1 MKILL
6 LNENPV
12 VSRLV
17 SLSAKKMSY
26 DFEELNA
33 YSENLGNY
41 DVIVVD
47 SDTPAPLKILK
58 EKCDRL
64 IFLAPR
70 NQNVEDI
77 DAQILQKPFLPTDF
91 LNLLNNKDANKH
103 TSIDL
108 PMLSNDENPY
118 ADISLDLD
126 NLNLDDLPDE
136 NSLDINSEG
145 MEDLSFDDDAQ
156 DDNSNKT
163 LETQNLEHETIKE
176 QTQEDTQIDLDLT
189 LEDGESEKEDLSQE
203 HTALDTEPSLD
214 ELDDKNDEDLEI
226 KEDDKNEE
234 IEKQELLDD
243 SKTNTLEMQEELSE
257 SQDDNSN
264 KTLETQ
270 NLEHDN
276 LEQETIKEQTQE
288 DTQTDLDLTLE
299 DGESEKED
307 LSQEHTA
314 LDTEPSLDELDDK
327 NDEDLEIKE
336 DDKNEEIEKQELLD
350 DSKTNTLEMQEELSE
365 SQDDNSNKTLETQ
378 NLEHDNLEQ
387 ETIKEQTQEDTQ
399 TDLDLTLE
407 DGESEKED
415 LSQEHTALDTEPSLD
430 ELDDKNDE
438 DLEDNKE
445 LQANISD
452 FDDLPV
458 VEEQEKEMDFD
469 DLPEDAEFLGQAK
482 DNEESEEVLEE
493 FAPVVE
499 EDVQDEMDDFT
510 SNLSTQDQIKEE
522 LAQLDELDYGID
534 SDNSSKVLEDFKDEP
549 ILDDKELGTN
559 EEEVVVPNLNIS
571 DFDTL
576 KESDIQEALGEE
588 ILEKNEE
595 PIVSDVTKDDNSEE
609 IVNELSQSIA
619 GAITSSIKDDTL
631 KAALK
636 GMNMNININISF
648 KED

>member
-91 LNLLNNKDANKH
+91 LNLLNNKDVNKH
-103 TSIDL
+103 TPIDL

-156 DDNSNKT
+156 DDNANKT
-163 LETQNLEHETIKE
+163 LETQNLEHENLEQETTKE
-176 QTQEDTQIDLDLT
+176 QTQEDIQTDLDLT
-189 LEDGESEKEDLSQE
+189 LEDGESEKEDLSQK

-226 KEDDKNEE
+226 KEDDKNKE
-234 IEKQELLDD
+234 IEK
-243 SKTNTLEMQEELSE
+243 QEELSE
-257 SQDDNSN
+257 SQDDNAN
-264 KTLETQ
+264 ETLETQ
-270 NLEHDN
+270 NLEDEN
-276 LEQETIKEQTQE
+276 LEQEATKEQ
-288 DTQTDLDLTLE
+288 
-299 DGESEKED
+299 
-307 LSQEHTA
+307 
-314 LDTEPSLDELDDK
+314 
-327 NDEDLEIKE
+327 I
-336 DDKNEEIEKQELLD
+336 
-350 DSKTNTLEMQEELSE
+350 
-365 SQDDNSNKTLETQ
+365 
-378 NLEHDNLEQ
+378 
-387 ETIKEQTQEDTQ
+387 QEDTQ

-482 DNEESEEVLEE
+482 DSEESEEVLEE

-571 DFDTL
+571 DFDAL

-595 PIVSDVTKDDNSEE
+595 PIASDATKDDNSEE

>member
-41 DVIVVD
+41 DVIIVD

-70 NQNVEDI
+70 NQNIDI

-91 LNLLNNKDANKH
+91 LNLLNNKDVNKH

-145 MEDLSFDDDAQ
+145 IKDLSFDDDAQ
-156 DDNSNKT
+156 NDNANKT
-163 LETQNLEHETIKE
+163 LETQNLEDENLEQETTKE
-176 QTQEDTQIDLDLT
+176 QTQEDTQTDLDLT
-189 LEDGESEKEDLSQE
+189 LEDDESQKEDLSQE

-214 ELDDKNDEDLEI
+214 ELDDRNDEDLEI

-234 IEKQELLDD
+234 LEKQELLDN

-257 SQDDNSN
+257 SQDDNAN

-270 NLEHDN
+270 NLEDEN
-276 LEQETIKEQTQE
+276 LEQETTKEQTQE

-299 DGESEKED
+299 DDESQKED
-307 LSQEHTA
+307 LSQEHTV
-314 LDTEPSLDELDDK
+314 LDTES
-327 NDEDLEIKE
+327 
-336 DDKNEEIEKQELLD
+336 
-350 DSKTNTLEMQEELSE
+350 
-365 SQDDNSNKTLETQ
+365 
-378 NLEHDNLEQ
+378 
-387 ETIKEQTQEDTQ
+387 
-399 TDLDLTLE
+399 
-407 DGESEKED
+407 
-415 LSQEHTALDTEPSLD
+415 SLD

-482 DNEESEEVLEE
+482 DNKESEEILEE

-571 DFDTL
+571 DFDAL

-595 PIVSDVTKDDNSEE
+595 PIVSDATKDDNSEE

>member
-288 DTQTDLDLTLE
+288 DTQ
-299 DGESEKED
+299 
-307 LSQEHTA
+307 
-314 LDTEPSLDELDDK
+314 
-327 NDEDLEIKE
+327 I
-336 DDKNEEIEKQELLD
+336 
-350 DSKTNTLEMQEELSE
+350 
-365 SQDDNSNKTLETQ
+365 
-378 NLEHDNLEQ
+378 
-387 ETIKEQTQEDTQ
+387 
-399 TDLDLTLE
+399 DLDLTLE

-452 FDDLPV
+452 FDDLPE

-482 DNEESEEVLEE
+482 YNEESEENLEE

-499 EDVQDEMDDFT
+499 EDIQDEIDDFA

>member
-163 LETQNLEHETIKE
+163 LETQNLEH
-176 QTQEDTQIDLDLT
+176 
-189 LEDGESEKEDLSQE
+189 
-203 HTALDTEPSLD
+203 
-214 ELDDKNDEDLEI
+214 
-226 KEDDKNEE
+226 
-234 IEKQELLDD
+234 
-243 SKTNTLEMQEELSE
+243 
-257 SQDDNSN
+257 
-264 KTLETQ
+264 
-270 NLEHDN
+270 DN

-365 SQDDNSNKTLETQ
+365 SQDDNANKTLETQ
-378 NLEHDNLEQ
+378 NLEDENLEQ
-387 ETIKEQTQEDTQ
+387 EATKEQTQEDIQ

-407 DGESEKED
+407 DSKNEKED

-445 LQANISD
+445 LQANMSD

-482 DNEESEEVLEE
+482 DSEESEEVLEE

-499 EDVQDEMDDFT
+499 EDVQDEIDDFT

-595 PIVSDVTKDDNSEE
+595 PIVSDATKDDNSEE

>member
-156 DDNSNKT
+156 DDNVNKT
-163 LETQNLEHETIKE
+163 LETQNLEHETIKK
-176 QTQEDTQIDLDLT
+176 QTQEDI
-189 LEDGESEKEDLSQE
+189 
-203 HTALDTEPSLD
+203 
-214 ELDDKNDEDLEI
+214 
-226 KEDDKNEE
+226 
-234 IEKQELLDD
+234 
-243 SKTNTLEMQEELSE
+243 
-257 SQDDNSN
+257 
-264 KTLETQ
+264 
-270 NLEHDN
+270 
-276 LEQETIKEQTQE
+276 
-288 DTQTDLDLTLE
+288 QTDLDLTLE
-299 DGESEKED
+299 DGE
-307 LSQEHTA
+307 
-314 LDTEPSLDELDDK
+314 
-327 NDEDLEIKE
+327 N
-336 DDKNEEIEKQELLD
+336 
-350 DSKTNTLEMQEELSE
+350 
-365 SQDDNSNKTLETQ
+365 
-378 NLEHDNLEQ
+378 
-387 ETIKEQTQEDTQ
+387 
-399 TDLDLTLE
+399 
-407 DGESEKED
+407 EKED

>member
-156 DDNSNKT
+156 DDNANKT
-163 LETQNLEHETIKE
+163 LETQNLEHDNLEQETIKE

-276 LEQETIKEQTQE
+276 LE
-288 DTQTDLDLTLE
+288 
-299 DGESEKED
+299 
-307 LSQEHTA
+307 
-314 LDTEPSLDELDDK
+314 
-327 NDEDLEIKE
+327 
-336 DDKNEEIEKQELLD
+336 
-350 DSKTNTLEMQEELSE
+350 
-365 SQDDNSNKTLETQ
+365 
-378 NLEHDNLEQ
+378 HDNLEQ

-399 TDLDLTLE
+399 IDLDLTLE

-493 FAPVVE
+493 FTPVVE

-549 ILDDKELGTN
+549 ILNDKELGTN

>member
-91 LNLLNNKDANKH
+91 LNLLNNKDTNKH

-136 NSLDINSEG
+136 NSLDINSDG
-145 MEDLSFDDDAQ
+145 MKDLSFDDDAQ
-156 DDNSNKT
+156 DDNANKT
-163 LETQNLEHETIKE
+163 LETQNLEDENLEQEATKE
-176 QTQEDTQIDLDLT
+176 QIQEDTQTDLDLT
-189 LEDGESEKEDLSQE
+189 LEDSKSEKEDLSQE

-234 IEKQELLDD
+234 IKKQELLND
-243 SKTNTLEMQEELSE
+243 SKANTLEMQEELNE
-257 SQDDNSN
+257 SQDDNAN
-264 KTLETQ
+264 ETLETQ
-270 NLEHDN
+270 NLEDEN
-276 LEQETIKEQTQE
+276 LEQETTKEQNQE
-288 DTQTDLDLTLE
+288 DIQTDLDLTLE
-299 DGESEKED
+299 DGES
-307 LSQEHTA
+307 Q
-314 LDTEPSLDELDDK
+314 
-327 NDEDLEIKE
+327 
-336 DDKNEEIEKQELLD
+336 
-350 DSKTNTLEMQEELSE
+350 
-365 SQDDNSNKTLETQ
+365 
-378 NLEHDNLEQ
+378 
-387 ETIKEQTQEDTQ
+387 
-399 TDLDLTLE
+399 
-407 DGESEKED
+407 KED

-482 DNEESEEVLEE
+482 DSEESEEVLEE

-549 ILDDKELGTN
+549 ILDDTELGTN

-571 DFDTL
+571 DFDAL

-595 PIVSDVTKDDNSEE
+595 PIVSNATKDDNSEE
-609 IVNELSQSIA
+609 IVNELSQSIV

>member
-156 DDNSNKT
+156 DDNANKT

-288 DTQTDLDLTLE
+288 DTQ
-299 DGESEKED
+299 
-307 LSQEHTA
+307 
-314 LDTEPSLDELDDK
+314 
-327 NDEDLEIKE
+327 I
-336 DDKNEEIEKQELLD
+336 
-350 DSKTNTLEMQEELSE
+350 
-365 SQDDNSNKTLETQ
+365 
-378 NLEHDNLEQ
+378 
-387 ETIKEQTQEDTQ
+387 
-399 TDLDLTLE
+399 DLDLTLE

-452 FDDLPV
+452 FDDLPE

-482 DNEESEEVLEE
+482 YNEESEENLEE

-499 EDVQDEMDDFT
+499 EDIQDEIDDFT

-534 SDNSSKVLEDFKDEP
+534 SDNSNKVLEDFKDEP

>member
-33 YSENLGNY
+33 YGENLGNY

-91 LNLLNNKDANKH
+91 LNLLNNKDINKH
-103 TSIDL
+103 TPIDL

-156 DDNSNKT
+156 DDNANKT
-163 LETQNLEHETIKE
+163 LETQNLEDENLEQEATKE
-176 QTQEDTQIDLDLT
+176 QTQEDIQTDLDLT
-189 LEDGESEKEDLSQE
+189 LEDNKNEKEDLSQE

-214 ELDDKNDEDLEI
+214 EL
-226 KEDDKNEE
+226 DDKNEE

-257 SQDDNSN
+257 SQDDNAN

-270 NLEHDN
+270 NLEDEN
-276 LEQETIKEQTQE
+276 LEQEATKEQTQE
-288 DTQTDLDLTLE
+288 DIQTDLDLTLE
-299 DGESEKED
+299 DN
-307 LSQEHTA
+307 
-314 LDTEPSLDELDDK
+314 K
-327 NDEDLEIKE
+327 N
-336 DDKNEEIEKQELLD
+336 
-350 DSKTNTLEMQEELSE
+350 
-365 SQDDNSNKTLETQ
+365 
-378 NLEHDNLEQ
+378 
-387 ETIKEQTQEDTQ
+387 
-399 TDLDLTLE
+399 
-407 DGESEKED
+407 EKED

-482 DNEESEEVLEE
+482 DSEESEEVLEE

-499 EDVQDEMDDFT
+499 EDVQDEIDDFT

-571 DFDTL
+571 DFDAL

-595 PIVSDVTKDDNSEE
+595 SIVSDATKDDNSEE

>member
-163 LETQNLEHETIKE
+163 LETQNLEH
-176 QTQEDTQIDLDLT
+176 
-189 LEDGESEKEDLSQE
+189 
-203 HTALDTEPSLD
+203 
-214 ELDDKNDEDLEI
+214 
-226 KEDDKNEE
+226 
-234 IEKQELLDD
+234 
-243 SKTNTLEMQEELSE
+243 
-257 SQDDNSN
+257 
-264 KTLETQ
+264 
-270 NLEHDN
+270 DN

-299 DGESEKED
+299 DD
-307 LSQEHTA
+307 
-314 LDTEPSLDELDDK
+314 
-327 NDEDLEIKE
+327 
-336 DDKNEEIEKQELLD
+336 
-350 DSKTNTLEMQEELSE
+350 
-365 SQDDNSNKTLETQ
+365 
-378 NLEHDNLEQ
+378 
-387 ETIKEQTQEDTQ
+387 
-399 TDLDLTLE
+399 
-407 DGESEKED
+407 ESEKED

-452 FDDLPV
+452 FDDLPE

-482 DNEESEEVLEE
+482 YNEESEEVLEE
-493 FAPVVE
+493 FTPVVE

-549 ILDDKELGTN
+549 ILDDKELETN

>member
-156 DDNSNKT
+156 DDNANKT
-163 LETQNLEHETIKE
+163 LETQ
-176 QTQEDTQIDLDLT
+176 
-189 LEDGESEKEDLSQE
+189 
-203 HTALDTEPSLD
+203 
-214 ELDDKNDEDLEI
+214 
-226 KEDDKNEE
+226 
-234 IEKQELLDD
+234 
-243 SKTNTLEMQEELSE
+243 
-257 SQDDNSN
+257 
-264 KTLETQ
+264 
-270 NLEHDN
+270 N

-365 SQDDNSNKTLETQ
+365 SQDDNANKALETQ
-378 NLEHDNLEQ
+378 NLEDENLEQ
-387 ETIKEQTQEDTQ
+387 ETTKEQTQEDIQ

-407 DGESEKED
+407 DGGSQKED

-469 DLPEDAEFLGQAK
+469 DIPEDAEFLGQAK
-482 DNEESEEVLEE
+482 DNEESEENLEE
-493 FAPVVE
+493 FSPVVE
-499 EDVQDEMDDFT
+499 EDVQDEMDDFI

-549 ILDDKELGTN
+549 ILDDTELGTN

-571 DFDTL
+571 DFDAL

-588 ILEKNEE
+588 IVEKNEE
-595 PIVSDVTKDDNSEE
+595 PIVSNATKDDNSEE

>member
-156 DDNSNKT
+156 DDNANKT

-288 DTQTDLDLTLE
+288 DTQ
-299 DGESEKED
+299 
-307 LSQEHTA
+307 
-314 LDTEPSLDELDDK
+314 
-327 NDEDLEIKE
+327 I
-336 DDKNEEIEKQELLD
+336 
-350 DSKTNTLEMQEELSE
+350 
-365 SQDDNSNKTLETQ
+365 
-378 NLEHDNLEQ
+378 
-387 ETIKEQTQEDTQ
+387 
-399 TDLDLTLE
+399 DLDLTLE

-452 FDDLPV
+452 FDDLPE

>member
-156 DDNSNKT
+156 DDN
-163 LETQNLEHETIKE
+163 
-176 QTQEDTQIDLDLT
+176 
-189 LEDGESEKEDLSQE
+189 
-203 HTALDTEPSLD
+203 A
-214 ELDDKNDEDLEI
+214 
-226 KEDDKNEE
+226 
-234 IEKQELLDD
+234 
-243 SKTNTLEMQEELSE
+243 
-257 SQDDNSN
+257 N

-288 DTQTDLDLTLE
+288 DTQ
-299 DGESEKED
+299 
-307 LSQEHTA
+307 
-314 LDTEPSLDELDDK
+314 
-327 NDEDLEIKE
+327 I
-336 DDKNEEIEKQELLD
+336 
-350 DSKTNTLEMQEELSE
+350 
-365 SQDDNSNKTLETQ
+365 
-378 NLEHDNLEQ
+378 
-387 ETIKEQTQEDTQ
+387 
-399 TDLDLTLE
+399 DLDLTLE

-452 FDDLPV
+452 FDDLP
-458 VEEQEKEMDFD
+458 
-469 DLPEDAEFLGQAK
+469 EDAEFLGQAK
-482 DNEESEEVLEE
+482 YNEESEENLEE

-499 EDVQDEMDDFT
+499 EDVQDEIDDFA

>member
-70 NQNVEDI
+70 NQNVDI

-91 LNLLNNKDANKH
+91 LNLLNNKDTNKH

-136 NSLDINSEG
+136 NSLDINSDG

-156 DDNSNKT
+156 DDNANET
-163 LETQNLEHETIKE
+163 LETQNLEDENLEQETTKE
-176 QTQEDTQIDLDLT
+176 QTQEDI
-189 LEDGESEKEDLSQE
+189 
-203 HTALDTEPSLD
+203 
-214 ELDDKNDEDLEI
+214 
-226 KEDDKNEE
+226 
-234 IEKQELLDD
+234 
-243 SKTNTLEMQEELSE
+243 
-257 SQDDNSN
+257 
-264 KTLETQ
+264 
-270 NLEHDN
+270 
-276 LEQETIKEQTQE
+276 
-288 DTQTDLDLTLE
+288 QTDLDLTLE
-299 DGESEKED
+299 DS
-307 LSQEHTA
+307 
-314 LDTEPSLDELDDK
+314 K
-327 NDEDLEIKE
+327 N
-336 DDKNEEIEKQELLD
+336 
-350 DSKTNTLEMQEELSE
+350 
-365 SQDDNSNKTLETQ
+365 
-378 NLEHDNLEQ
+378 
-387 ETIKEQTQEDTQ
+387 
-399 TDLDLTLE
+399 
-407 DGESEKED
+407 EKED

-482 DNEESEEVLEE
+482 DSEESEEVLEE

-499 EDVQDEMDDFT
+499 EDVQDEMDDFI

-571 DFDTL
+571 DFDAL

-595 PIVSDVTKDDNSEE
+595 PIVSNAIKDDNSEE
-609 IVNELSQSIA
+609 IVNELSQSIV

>member
-156 DDNSNKT
+156 DDNANKT

-288 DTQTDLDLTLE
+288 DTQ
-299 DGESEKED
+299 
-307 LSQEHTA
+307 
-314 LDTEPSLDELDDK
+314 
-327 NDEDLEIKE
+327 I
-336 DDKNEEIEKQELLD
+336 
-350 DSKTNTLEMQEELSE
+350 
-365 SQDDNSNKTLETQ
+365 
-378 NLEHDNLEQ
+378 
-387 ETIKEQTQEDTQ
+387 
-399 TDLDLTLE
+399 DLDLTLE

-452 FDDLPV
+452 FDDLPE

-482 DNEESEEVLEE
+482 YNEESEENLEE

-499 EDVQDEMDDFT
+499 EDIQDEIDDFA

-609 IVNELSQSIA
+609 IVNELSQSIV

>member
-70 NQNVEDI
+70 NQNVDI

-91 LNLLNNKDANKH
+91 LNLLNNKDTNKH

-108 PMLSNDENPY
+108 PILSNDENPY

-145 MEDLSFDDDAQ
+145 IKDLSFDDDAQ
-156 DDNSNKT
+156 NDNANKI
-163 LETQNLEHETIKE
+163 LETQNLEDENLEQETTKE
-176 QTQEDTQIDLDLT
+176 QTQEDIQTDLDLT
-189 LEDGESEKEDLSQE
+189 LEDSKNEKEDLSQE

-226 KEDDKNEE
+226 KE
-234 IEKQELLDD
+234 
-243 SKTNTLEMQEELSE
+243 
-257 SQDDNSN
+257 
-264 KTLETQ
+264 
-270 NLEHDN
+270 
-276 LEQETIKEQTQE
+276 
-288 DTQTDLDLTLE
+288 
-299 DGESEKED
+299 
-307 LSQEHTA
+307 
-314 LDTEPSLDELDDK
+314 
-327 NDEDLEIKE
+327 
-336 DDKNEEIEKQELLD
+336 
-350 DSKTNTLEMQEELSE
+350 
-365 SQDDNSNKTLETQ
+365 
-378 NLEHDNLEQ
+378 
-387 ETIKEQTQEDTQ
+387 
-399 TDLDLTLE
+399 
-407 DGESEKED
+407 
-415 LSQEHTALDTEPSLD
+415 
-430 ELDDKNDE
+430 DDKNDE

-482 DNEESEEVLEE
+482 DNEESEEILEE

-499 EDVQDEMDDFT
+499 EDVQDEMDDFI

-571 DFDTL
+571 DFDAL

-588 ILEKNEE
+588 IVEKNEE
-595 PIVSDVTKDDNSEE
+595 PIVSNATKDDNSEE
-609 IVNELSQSIA
+609 IVNELSQSIV

-636 GMNMNININISF
+636 GINMNININISF

>member
-327 NDEDLEIKE
+327 NDEDLE
-336 DDKNEEIEKQELLD
+336 
-350 DSKTNTLEMQEELSE
+350 
-365 SQDDNSNKTLETQ
+365 
-378 NLEHDNLEQ
+378 
-387 ETIKEQTQEDTQ
+387 
-399 TDLDLTLE
+399 
-407 DGESEKED
+407 
-415 LSQEHTALDTEPSLD
+415 
-430 ELDDKNDE
+430 
-438 DLEDNKE
+438 DNKE

-549 ILDDKELGTN
+549 ILDDKELGIN

>member
-17 SLSAKKMSY
+17 GLSAKKMSY

-70 NQNVEDI
+70 NQNVDI

-108 PMLSNDENPY
+108 PMLSNDEN
-118 ADISLDLD
+118 
-126 NLNLDDLPDE
+126 
-136 NSLDINSEG
+136 SLDINSEG

-156 DDNSNKT
+156 DDNANKT
-163 LETQNLEHETIKE
+163 LETQNLEDENLEQETTKE
-176 QTQEDTQIDLDLT
+176 QTQEDI
-189 LEDGESEKEDLSQE
+189 
-203 HTALDTEPSLD
+203 
-214 ELDDKNDEDLEI
+214 
-226 KEDDKNEE
+226 
-234 IEKQELLDD
+234 
-243 SKTNTLEMQEELSE
+243 
-257 SQDDNSN
+257 
-264 KTLETQ
+264 
-270 NLEHDN
+270 
-276 LEQETIKEQTQE
+276 
-288 DTQTDLDLTLE
+288 QTDLDLTLE
-299 DGESEKED
+299 DS
-307 LSQEHTA
+307 
-314 LDTEPSLDELDDK
+314 
-327 NDEDLEIKE
+327 
-336 DDKNEEIEKQELLD
+336 
-350 DSKTNTLEMQEELSE
+350 
-365 SQDDNSNKTLETQ
+365 
-378 NLEHDNLEQ
+378 
-387 ETIKEQTQEDTQ
+387 
-399 TDLDLTLE
+399 
-407 DGESEKED
+407 ESEKED

-445 LQANISD
+445 LQVNISD
-452 FDDLPV
+452 FDDLLV
-458 VEEQEKEMDFD
+458 VEDQEKEMDFD

-482 DNEESEEVLEE
+482 DNEESEEILEE

-499 EDVQDEMDDFT
+499 DIQDEMDDFT

-571 DFDTL
+571 DFDAL
-576 KESDIQEALGEE
+576 KESDIQEALREE

-595 PIVSDVTKDDNSEE
+595 SIVSDATKDDSSEE

>member
-91 LNLLNNKDANKH
+91 LNLLNNKDTNKH

-136 NSLDINSEG
+136 NSLDINSDG

-156 DDNSNKT
+156 DDNANET
-163 LETQNLEHETIKE
+163 LETQNLEDENLEQEATKE
-176 QTQEDTQIDLDLT
+176 QTQEDIQTDLDLT
-189 LEDGESEKEDLSQE
+189 LEDGGSEKEDLSQE

-234 IEKQELLDD
+234 IKKQELLND
-243 SKTNTLEMQEELSE
+243 SKANTLEMQEELNE
-257 SQDDNSN
+257 SQDDNAN
-264 KTLETQ
+264 ETLETQ
-270 NLEHDN
+270 NLEDEN
-276 LEQETIKEQTQE
+276 LEQETTKEQNQE
-288 DTQTDLDLTLE
+288 DIQTDLDLTLE
-299 DGESEKED
+299 DG
-307 LSQEHTA
+307 
-314 LDTEPSLDELDDK
+314 
-327 NDEDLEIKE
+327 
-336 DDKNEEIEKQELLD
+336 
-350 DSKTNTLEMQEELSE
+350 
-365 SQDDNSNKTLETQ
+365 
-378 NLEHDNLEQ
+378 
-387 ETIKEQTQEDTQ
+387 
-399 TDLDLTLE
+399 
-407 DGESEKED
+407 GSEKED

-469 DLPEDAEFLGQAK
+469 DIPEDAEFLGQAK
-482 DNEESEEVLEE
+482 DNEESEENLEE
-493 FAPVVE
+493 FTPVVE
-499 EDVQDEMDDFT
+499 EDVQDEMDDFI

-522 LAQLDELDYGID
+522 LAQLDELDYSID
-534 SDNSSKVLEDFKDEP
+534 SDNSSKILEDFKDEP

-571 DFDTL
+571 DFDAL

-588 ILEKNEE
+588 IVEKNEE
-595 PIVSDVTKDDNSEE
+595 PIVSNATKDDNSEE
-609 IVNELSQSIA
+609 IVNELSQSIV

>member
-126 NLNLDDLPDE
+126 NLNLDDLPDK

-156 DDNSNKT
+156 DDNAS
-163 LETQNLEHETIKE
+163 
-176 QTQEDTQIDLDLT
+176 
-189 LEDGESEKEDLSQE
+189 
-203 HTALDTEPSLD
+203 
-214 ELDDKNDEDLEI
+214 
-226 KEDDKNEE
+226 
-234 IEKQELLDD
+234 
-243 SKTNTLEMQEELSE
+243 
-257 SQDDNSN
+257 
-264 KTLETQ
+264 
-270 NLEHDN
+270 
-276 LEQETIKEQTQE
+276 
-288 DTQTDLDLTLE
+288 
-299 DGESEKED
+299 
-307 LSQEHTA
+307 
-314 LDTEPSLDELDDK
+314 
-327 NDEDLEIKE
+327 
-336 DDKNEEIEKQELLD
+336 
-350 DSKTNTLEMQEELSE
+350 
-365 SQDDNSNKTLETQ
+365 KTLETQ

-452 FDDLPV
+452 FDDLPE

-482 DNEESEEVLEE
+482 YNEESEENLEE

-499 EDVQDEMDDFT
+499 EDVQDEIDDFA

>member
-145 MEDLSFDDDAQ
+145 MEDLSFDDDA
-156 DDNSNKT
+156 
-163 LETQNLEHETIKE
+163 
-176 QTQEDTQIDLDLT
+176 
-189 LEDGESEKEDLSQE
+189 
-203 HTALDTEPSLD
+203 
-214 ELDDKNDEDLEI
+214 
-226 KEDDKNEE
+226 
-234 IEKQELLDD
+234 
-243 SKTNTLEMQEELSE
+243 
-257 SQDDNSN
+257 QDDNSN

-595 PIVSDVTKDDNSEE
+595 SIVSDVTKDDNSEE

>member
-145 MEDLSFDDDAQ
+145 MEDLS
-156 DDNSNKT
+156 
-163 LETQNLEHETIKE
+163 
-176 QTQEDTQIDLDLT
+176 LT

-288 DTQTDLDLTLE
+288 DTQ
-299 DGESEKED
+299 
-307 LSQEHTA
+307 
-314 LDTEPSLDELDDK
+314 
-327 NDEDLEIKE
+327 I
-336 DDKNEEIEKQELLD
+336 
-350 DSKTNTLEMQEELSE
+350 
-365 SQDDNSNKTLETQ
+365 
-378 NLEHDNLEQ
+378 
-387 ETIKEQTQEDTQ
+387 
-399 TDLDLTLE
+399 DLDLTLE

-452 FDDLPV
+452 FDDLPE

-482 DNEESEEVLEE
+482 YNEESEENLEE

-499 EDVQDEMDDFT
+499 EDIQDEIDDFA

>member
-156 DDNSNKT
+156 DDNANKT

-214 ELDDKNDEDLEI
+214 ELDDKNDEDLE
-226 KEDDKNEE
+226 
-234 IEKQELLDD
+234 
-243 SKTNTLEMQEELSE
+243 
-257 SQDDNSN
+257 
-264 KTLETQ
+264 
-270 NLEHDN
+270 
-276 LEQETIKEQTQE
+276 
-288 DTQTDLDLTLE
+288 
-299 DGESEKED
+299 
-307 LSQEHTA
+307 
-314 LDTEPSLDELDDK
+314 
-327 NDEDLEIKE
+327 
-336 DDKNEEIEKQELLD
+336 
-350 DSKTNTLEMQEELSE
+350 
-365 SQDDNSNKTLETQ
+365 
-378 NLEHDNLEQ
+378 
-387 ETIKEQTQEDTQ
+387 
-399 TDLDLTLE
+399 
-407 DGESEKED
+407 
-415 LSQEHTALDTEPSLD
+415 
-430 ELDDKNDE
+430 
-438 DLEDNKE
+438 DNKE

-452 FDDLPV
+452 FDDLPE

-482 DNEESEEVLEE
+482 YNEESEENLEE
-493 FAPVVE
+493 FTPVVE
-499 EDVQDEMDDFT
+499 EDIQDEIDDFA

-534 SDNSSKVLEDFKDEP
+534 SDNSNKVLEDFKDEP

>member
-156 DDNSNKT
+156 DDNV
-163 LETQNLEHETIKE
+163 
-176 QTQEDTQIDLDLT
+176 
-189 LEDGESEKEDLSQE
+189 
-203 HTALDTEPSLD
+203 
-214 ELDDKNDEDLEI
+214 
-226 KEDDKNEE
+226 
-234 IEKQELLDD
+234 
-243 SKTNTLEMQEELSE
+243 
-257 SQDDNSN
+257 N

-288 DTQTDLDLTLE
+288 DIQTDLDLTLE

-399 TDLDLTLE
+399 IDLDLTLE

-452 FDDLPV
+452 FDDLPEV
-458 VEEQEKEMDFD
+458 EEQEKEMDFDDLPEVEEQEKEMDFD

-482 DNEESEEVLEE
+482 YNEESEEVLEE

-571 DFDTL
+571 DFDAL

-595 PIVSDVTKDDNSEE
+595 PIVSDATKDDNSEE

>member
-156 DDNSNKT
+156 DDNANKT

-226 KEDDKNEE
+226 KEDDKNKE
-234 IEKQELLDD
+234 IEK
-243 SKTNTLEMQEELSE
+243 QEELSE
-257 SQDDNSN
+257 SQDDNAN

-270 NLEHDN
+270 NLEHEN
-276 LEQETIKEQTQE
+276 LEQETTKEQTQE
-288 DTQTDLDLTLE
+288 DIQTDLDLTLE

-307 LSQEHTA
+307 LSQKHTA

-327 NDEDLEIKE
+327 NDEDL
-336 DDKNEEIEKQELLD
+336 
-350 DSKTNTLEMQEELSE
+350 
-365 SQDDNSNKTLETQ
+365 
-378 NLEHDNLEQ
+378 
-387 ETIKEQTQEDTQ
+387 
-399 TDLDLTLE
+399 
-407 DGESEKED
+407 G
-415 LSQEHTALDTEPSLD
+415 
-430 ELDDKNDE
+430 
-438 DLEDNKE
+438 DNKE

-499 EDVQDEMDDFT
+499 EDVQDEIDDFA

-534 SDNSSKVLEDFKDEP
+534 SENSSKVLEDFKDEP

-571 DFDTL
+571 DFDAL

-595 PIVSDVTKDDNSEE
+595 PIASDATKDDNSEE

>member
-156 DDNSNKT
+156 DDNANKT
-163 LETQNLEHETIKE
+163 LETQNLEHDNLEQETIKE
-176 QTQEDTQIDLDLT
+176 QTQEDTQTDLDLT
-189 LEDGESEKEDLSQE
+189 LEDSESEKEDLSQE

-234 IEKQELLDD
+234 IEKQELLND
-243 SKTNTLEMQEELSE
+243 SKANTLEMQEELNE
-257 SQDDNSN
+257 SQDDNAN
-264 KTLETQ
+264 KALETQ
-270 NLEHDN
+270 NLEDEN
-276 LEQETIKEQTQE
+276 LEQETTKEQTQE
-288 DTQTDLDLTLE
+288 D
-299 DGESEKED
+299 
-307 LSQEHTA
+307 
-314 LDTEPSLDELDDK
+314 
-327 NDEDLEIKE
+327 I
-336 DDKNEEIEKQELLD
+336 
-350 DSKTNTLEMQEELSE
+350 
-365 SQDDNSNKTLETQ
+365 
-378 NLEHDNLEQ
+378 
-387 ETIKEQTQEDTQ
+387 Q

-469 DLPEDAEFLGQAK
+469 DIPEDAEFLGQAK
-482 DNEESEEVLEE
+482 DNEESEENLEE
-493 FAPVVE
+493 FSPVVE
-499 EDVQDEMDDFT
+499 EDVQDEMDDFI

-549 ILDDKELGTN
+549 ILDDTELGTN

-571 DFDTL
+571 DFDAL

-588 ILEKNEE
+588 IVEKNEE
-595 PIVSDVTKDDNSEE
+595 PIVSNATKDDNSEE

>member
-136 NSLDINSEG
+136 NSLDINLEG

-156 DDNSNKT
+156 DDNANKT
-163 LETQNLEHETIKE
+163 LETQ
-176 QTQEDTQIDLDLT
+176 
-189 LEDGESEKEDLSQE
+189 
-203 HTALDTEPSLD
+203 
-214 ELDDKNDEDLEI
+214 
-226 KEDDKNEE
+226 
-234 IEKQELLDD
+234 
-243 SKTNTLEMQEELSE
+243 
-257 SQDDNSN
+257 
-264 KTLETQ
+264 
-270 NLEHDN
+270 N

-493 FAPVVE
+493 FTPVVE

>member
-156 DDNSNKT
+156 DDNANKT

-288 DTQTDLDLTLE
+288 DTQ
-299 DGESEKED
+299 
-307 LSQEHTA
+307 
-314 LDTEPSLDELDDK
+314 
-327 NDEDLEIKE
+327 I
-336 DDKNEEIEKQELLD
+336 
-350 DSKTNTLEMQEELSE
+350 
-365 SQDDNSNKTLETQ
+365 
-378 NLEHDNLEQ
+378 
-387 ETIKEQTQEDTQ
+387 
-399 TDLDLTLE
+399 DLDLTLE

-452 FDDLPV
+452 FDDLPE

-482 DNEESEEVLEE
+482 YNEESEENLEE

-499 EDVQDEMDDFT
+499 EDIQDEIDDFA

-534 SDNSSKVLEDFKDEP
+534 SDNSNKVLEDFKDEP

>member
-163 LETQNLEHETIKE
+163 LETQNLEHDNLEQETIKE

-276 LEQETIKEQTQE
+276 LEHETIKEQTQE
-288 DTQTDLDLTLE
+288 DTQ
-299 DGESEKED
+299 
-307 LSQEHTA
+307 
-314 LDTEPSLDELDDK
+314 
-327 NDEDLEIKE
+327 I
-336 DDKNEEIEKQELLD
+336 
-350 DSKTNTLEMQEELSE
+350 
-365 SQDDNSNKTLETQ
+365 
-378 NLEHDNLEQ
+378 
-387 ETIKEQTQEDTQ
+387 
-399 TDLDLTLE
+399 DLDLTLE

-452 FDDLPV
+452 FDDLPEV
-458 VEEQEKEMDFD
+458 EEQEKEMDFDDLPEVEEQEKEMDFD

>member
-156 DDNSNKT
+156 DDNASKT
-163 LETQNLEHETIKE
+163 LETQ
-176 QTQEDTQIDLDLT
+176 
-189 LEDGESEKEDLSQE
+189 
-203 HTALDTEPSLD
+203 
-214 ELDDKNDEDLEI
+214 
-226 KEDDKNEE
+226 
-234 IEKQELLDD
+234 
-243 SKTNTLEMQEELSE
+243 
-257 SQDDNSN
+257 
-264 KTLETQ
+264 
-270 NLEHDN
+270 N

-378 NLEHDNLEQ
+378 NLEHDNLKQ

>member
-156 DDNSNKT
+156 DDNANKT

-288 DTQTDLDLTLE
+288 DTQ
-299 DGESEKED
+299 
-307 LSQEHTA
+307 
-314 LDTEPSLDELDDK
+314 
-327 NDEDLEIKE
+327 I
-336 DDKNEEIEKQELLD
+336 
-350 DSKTNTLEMQEELSE
+350 
-365 SQDDNSNKTLETQ
+365 
-378 NLEHDNLEQ
+378 
-387 ETIKEQTQEDTQ
+387 
-399 TDLDLTLE
+399 DLDLTLE

-452 FDDLPV
+452 FDDLPE

-482 DNEESEEVLEE
+482 YNEESEENLEE
-493 FAPVVE
+493 FVPVVE
-499 EDVQDEMDDFT
+499 EDIQDEIDDFA